1 MAKVGRK
8 PWAPDDKTRRVVMQL
23 ASIGVQ
29 LSDIASIVEVSE
41 PTLRKHC
48 YLELERGHIQGRAR
62 NAKRLHEAA
71 EKGNVT
77 AMIWLDK
84 TRFGITEP
92 DATPKREI
100 IEQTART
107 AHEGTEWERL
117 LQ

>member
-1 MAKVGRK
+1 MS
-8 PWAPDDKTRRVVMQL
+8 T
-23 ASIGVQ
+23 
-29 LSDIASIVEVSE
+29 DIAAIVEVST

-48 YLELERGHIQGRAR
+48 WNELELGHTQGRAR
-62 NAKRLHEAA
+62 NTKRLHEAA

-84 TRFGITEP
+84 TRFGINEP
-92 DATPKREI
+92 DATPKREVV
-100 IEQTART
+100 ENEART